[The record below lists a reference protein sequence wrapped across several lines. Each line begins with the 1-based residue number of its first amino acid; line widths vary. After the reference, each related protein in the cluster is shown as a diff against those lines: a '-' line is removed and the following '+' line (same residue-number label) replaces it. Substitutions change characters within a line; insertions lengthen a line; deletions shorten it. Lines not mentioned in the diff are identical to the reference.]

1 LYINQIVKQ
10 SKNYNIMAVTMA
22 DISKLRT
29 MTGAGMMD
37 CKNALTEAEG
47 DFEKAIEIIRK
58 KGQAV
63 AAKRSDRQASEGC
76 VLAAAQDGFAAII
89 ALKCETD
96 FVAKNADF
104 IALTKSILDAAMAA
118 KANTLDEVKA
128 IVIDGRTIAEL
139 VIDRSGITGE
149 KMELDYYECVQG
161 GTTVAYIHPGNKLT
175 TIVAFAQENVEYD
188 TARGVAMHIAA
199 MSPVAI
205 DESAIPQKVKDSE
218 LSVAIEKT
226 KTELVA
232 KEVEVALKKAG
243 INPAH
248 VDSESHIESNM
259 AKGWITA
266 EVAAKAREI
275 IETVTAEK
283 TATLPEQKVNS
294 IAAGRMAKF
303 FKEYTLLEQKYE
315 GGGDEAGK
323 VTVKELLAKKQIS
336 CIAFKRVTLNQE

>member
-1 LYINQIVKQ
+1 
-10 SKNYNIMAVTMA
+10 MAVTMA
-22 DISKLRT
+22 EISKLRT

-37 CKNALTEAEG
+37 CKNALIEAEN

-63 AAKRSDRQASEGC
+63 AAKRSDREASEGC
-76 VLAAAQDGFAAII
+76 VLAKAEGGFAAVL

-104 IALTKSILDAAMAA
+104 VALTKSFLDAAMEQKPANLDA
-118 KANTLDEVKA
+118 LKALQIDGKA
-128 IVIDGRTIAEL
+128 IADLIV
-139 VIDRSGITGE
+139 DRIGITGE
-149 KMELDYYECVQG
+149 KMELDYYEFVQG
-161 GTTVAYIHPGNKLT
+161 GSASAYIHPGNKLAT
-175 TIVAFAQENVEYD
+175 LVAFVEEKAEYEIM
-188 TARGVAMHIAA
+188 RGVAMHIAA

-205 DESAIPQKVKDSE
+205 DETAVPQKVKDNE
-218 LSVAIEKT
+218 LALAIEKT
-226 KTELVA
+226 KTELVS
-232 KEVEVALKKAG
+232 KEIEVALKKAG

-266 EVAAKAREI
+266 EEAVKAREI
-275 IETVTAEK
+275 KTTVFAEK
-283 TATLPEQKVNS
+283 SATLPEQKVNN

-315 GGGDEAGK
+315 GGGEEAGK
-323 VTVKELLAKKQIS
+323 ITVKELLAKKHLT

>member
-1 LYINQIVKQ
+1 
-10 SKNYNIMAVTMA
+10 MAVTMA

-37 CKNALTEAEG
+37 CKNALNDAAG

-58 KGQAV
+58 KGQAT
-63 AAKRSDRQASEGC
+63 AAKRSDREAAEGC
-76 VLAAAQDGFAAII
+76 VLAGTNGGFAAII

-104 IALTKSILDAAMAA
+104 VALAQTVLDAAL
-118 KANTLDEVKA
+118 ANKPATVAELTA
-128 IVIDGRTIAEL
+128 IVIDGRTLAE
-139 VIDRSGITGE
+139 IITDRSGITGE
-149 KMELDYYECVQG
+149 KMEVDFYEIVEG
-161 GTTVAYIHPGNKLT
+161 AYAAAYIHPGNKLA
-175 TIVAFAQENVEYD
+175 TIVAFAEENVEYE
-188 TARGVAMHIAA
+188 TARGIAMHIAA

-205 DESAIPQKVKDSE
+205 DESAIPQKVKDNE
-218 LSVAIEKT
+218 LAVAIEKT

-248 VDSESHIESNM
+248 VDSEAHIESNM

-266 EVAAKAREI
+266 EVAEQARSI
-275 IETVTAEK
+275 KETVTAEK

-303 FKEYTLLEQKYE
+303 FKECTLLEQKYE
-315 GGGDEAGK
+315 GGGEDAGK
-323 VTVKELLAKKQIS
+323 ITVKELLAKKQLT
-336 CIAFKRVTLNQE
+336 CNAFKRVTLNQE

>member
-1 LYINQIVKQ
+1 
-10 SKNYNIMAVTMA
+10 MAVTMA

-37 CKNALTEAEG
+37 CKNALIEAEN

-63 AAKRSDRQASEGC
+63 AAKRSDREASEGC
-76 VLAAAQDGFAAII
+76 VLGAAVDGFAALI

-104 IALTKSILDAAMAA
+104 IALTKSILDTAMAA
-118 KANTLDEVKA
+118 KAKSLEEVKSL
-128 IVIDGRTIAEL
+128 IIDGRTVAEL
-139 VIDRSGITGE
+139 VTDRSGVTGE
-149 KMELDYYECVQG
+149 KMELNYYEFVEG
-161 GTTVAYIHPGNKLT
+161 GSAAAYIHPGNKLVSL
-175 TIVAFAQENVEYD
+175 VAFAEVGAEFE
-188 TARGVAMHIAA
+188 TIRGVAMHIAA

-205 DESAIPQKVKDSE
+205 DEASVPQKIKDNE

-248 VDSESHIESNM
+248 VDSDDHIESNM

-266 EVAAKAREI
+266 EDAAKAREI
-275 IETVTAEK
+275 KETVAAEK
-283 TATLPEQKVNS
+283 SASLPEQRVNS

-315 GGGDEAGK
+315 GGGEEAGK
-323 VTVKELLAKKQIS
+323 ITVKELLAKKQYT
-336 CIAFKRVTLNQE
+336 CVALKRVTLNQE

>member
-1 LYINQIVKQ
+1 
-10 SKNYNIMAVTMA
+10 MAVTMA
-22 DISKLRT
+22 EISKLRT

-47 DFEKAIEIIRK
+47 DIEKAIEIIRK

-63 AAKRSDRQASEGC
+63 AAKRSDREASEGC
-76 VLAAAQDGFAAII
+76 VIGASVDGFAAII

-104 IALTKSILDAAMAA
+104 IALTQSILDAAIAA
-118 KANTLDEVKA
+118 KCTSLDEVKA
-128 IVIDGRTIAEL
+128 LKIGERTIAEL
-139 VIDRSGITGE
+139 VIDRSGVTGE
-149 KMELDYYECVQG
+149 KMELDFYECVQG
-161 GTTVAYIHPGNKLT
+161 GTTTTYIHPGNKLA
-175 TIVAFAQENVEYD
+175 TIVAFAEEKAEYE
-188 TARGVAMHIAA
+188 TIRGIAMHIAA

-205 DESAIPQKVKDSE
+205 DESAIPQKVKDNE
-218 LSVAIEKT
+218 LTVAIEKT

-248 VDSESHIESNM
+248 VDSEAHIESNM
-259 AKGWITA
+259 SKGWITA
-266 EVAAKAREI
+266 EVAAQAREI
-275 IETVTAEK
+275 KETVTAEK

-303 FKEYTLLEQKYE
+303 FKEFTLLEQKYE
-315 GGGDEAGK
+315 GGGEEAGK
-323 VTVKELLAKKQIS
+323 ITVKELLAKKHFT

>member
-1 LYINQIVKQ
+1 
-10 SKNYNIMAVTMA
+10 MAVTMA

-37 CKNALTEAEG
+37 CKNALTEANG

-58 KGQAV
+58 KGQAI

-76 VLAAAQDGFAAII
+76 VLAAAKDGFAAVV

-104 IALTKSILDAAMAA
+104 IALTQSVLDAAMASQA
-118 KANTLDEVKA
+118 KSIDELKA
-128 IVIDGRTIAEL
+128 LTIDGRSIADL
-139 VIDRSGITGE
+139 VTDRSGVTGE
-149 KMELDYYECVQG
+149 KMELDFYEVVEG
-161 GTTVAYIHPGNKLT
+161 KSTVAYIHPGNKLA
-175 TIVAFAQENVEYD
+175 TIVAFAEENAENETV
-188 TARGVAMHIAA
+188 RGVAMHIAA

-205 DESAIPQKVKDSE
+205 DESEVPQKVKDSE
-218 LSVAIEKT
+218 LAVAIEKT

-248 VDSESHIESNM
+248 VDSEDHIKSNV
-259 AKGWITA
+259 AKGWITEEDA
-266 EVAAKAREI
+266 EKAREI
-275 IETVTAEK
+275 KTTVIAEK
-283 TATLPEQKVNS
+283 SASLPEQKVNS

-303 FKEYTLLEQKYE
+303 YKEYTLLEQKYE
-315 GGGDEAGK
+315 GGSEDAGK
-323 VTVKELLAKKQIS
+323 ITVKELLAKKHLT
-336 CIAFKRVTLNQE
+336 CVAFKRVTLNQE